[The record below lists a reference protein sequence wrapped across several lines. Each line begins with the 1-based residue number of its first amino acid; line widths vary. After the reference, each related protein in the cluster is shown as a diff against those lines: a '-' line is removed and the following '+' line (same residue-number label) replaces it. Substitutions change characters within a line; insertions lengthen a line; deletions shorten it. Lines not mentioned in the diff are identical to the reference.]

1 MHWHLK
7 PMPSPNNVNVNTNV
21 HRYHKCYTP
30 VKVLNARHLKPPEV
44 HRGTLADKYARVGK
58 LKAKSNLN
66 MTRSQRN
73 LQVSSDWR
81 TAGT

>member
-1 MHWHLK
+1 M
-7 PMPSPNNVNVNTNV
+7 
-21 HRYHKCYTP
+21 
-30 VKVLNARHLKPPEV
+30 LNARHLKPPEV

-81 TAGT
+81 TVVT